1 MRLADLLPLFPL
13 DLVLFPETPLPL
25 HIFEPRYRE
34 MIGECL
40 REKREFG
47 VIRALAQE
55 DESESAPVKHRLA
68 DCGCTAEIVDLL
80 RSYPDGRMDILVAG
94 RRRFEVIAVDDSRSF
109 FRGEVRFVEDVPAVS
124 KDRKLQ
130 KSALEA
136 HYQLMLMTS
145 TEAPSL
151 DEKSEVLSFHL
162 AHALPVDLDFKQALL
177 EMRSEEERLS
187 TLLEYYEKVIP
198 KLKVMASKQKKAGS
212 NGWVH

>member
-1 MRLADLLPLFPL
+1 MLQGGWEKIFRAYNMRLADLLPLFPL

-47 VIRALAQE
+47 VIRALVDQTE
-55 DESESAPVKHRLA
+55 DAADETGRVKHRLA
-68 DCGCTAEIVDLL
+68 DCGCTAEIIDVL
-80 RSYPDGRMDILVAG
+80 RTYPDGRMDILVAG

-109 FRGEVRFVEDVPAVS
+109 FRGEVRFVKDEPATS
-124 KDRKLQ
+124 HDRKLQ
-130 KSALEA
+130 KTALEQ

-151 DEKSEVLSFHL
+151 DEKSEVLSF
-162 AHALPVDLDFKQALL
+162 
-177 EMRSEEERLS
+177 
-187 TLLEYYEKVIP
+187 
-198 KLKVMASKQKKAGS
+198 
-212 NGWVH
+212 